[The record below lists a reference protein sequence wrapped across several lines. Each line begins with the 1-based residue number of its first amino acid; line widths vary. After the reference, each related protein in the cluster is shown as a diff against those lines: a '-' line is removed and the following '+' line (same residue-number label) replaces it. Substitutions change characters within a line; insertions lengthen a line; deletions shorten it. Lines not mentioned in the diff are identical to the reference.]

1 MNSPKAIFWYV
12 ALLLDEWFCSFWTL
26 CWSNTDL
33 IVSMHA
39 WQRPCF
45 RKEGPQIHICIKPT
59 ESKLGKARGEKP
71 RCWREMMD
79 RVWRLLVQPSWS
91 NHPPHHPHTACAAK
105 SPQLPFSSAMEC
117 SALHP
122 FHTLQCLTFC
132 LWGYRWLF
140 GSVCKIKVIW
150 LFLHWYC

>member
-1 MNSPKAIFWYV
+1 MNSPKAIFCYV
-12 ALLLDEWFCSFWTL
+12 ALLLDEWFCPFWTL
-26 CWSNTDL
+26 CWNNADL

-59 ESKLGKARGEKP
+59 EKREERSCPAGARWWTGFGA
-71 RCWREMMD
+71 
-79 RVWRLLVQPSWS
+79 LLVQPCWS

-132 LWGYRWLF
+132 LWGYQWLF

-150 LFLHWYC
+150 SFFDWSCK